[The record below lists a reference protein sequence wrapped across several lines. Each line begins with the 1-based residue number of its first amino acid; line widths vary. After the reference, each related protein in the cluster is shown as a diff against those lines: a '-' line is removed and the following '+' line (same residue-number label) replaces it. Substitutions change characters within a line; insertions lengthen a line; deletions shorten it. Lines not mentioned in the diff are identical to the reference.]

1 MNRLKSF
8 TGEKVVS
15 RFCKII
21 EDTKNSFSQP
31 PVIDWKQIVSRSNEY
46 KEEAIARNEKQYCSI
61 IDKLLALSVSY
72 NNSSNNF
79 SIGEEL
85 NRLASLLP
93 NTVHPDVKLYDGD
106 FKVVKIV
113 GEKKCYPFKPLNCAE
128 LLMEKDLMK
137 MSNINLLCGERSYYL
152 VLELAKLEQ
161 ALIDYTVQKL
171 LDQDF
176 ILISVPDILNS
187 DIIERCG
194 MSTKGPRSQVIT
206 ESNVMRRVNCLY

>member
-1 MNRLKSF
+1 MNRLKTF
-8 TGEKVVS
+8 TGENIVS

-21 EDTKNSFSQP
+21 KDTKNSFSQP
-31 PVIDWKQIVSRSNEY
+31 PVIDWKQIISRSNEY

-72 NNSSNNF
+72 NNSSNNC

-93 NTVHPDVKLYDGD
+93 NTVHPYVKHYDGD

-113 GEKKCYPFKPLNCAE
+113 GEKKCYPFEPLNGAQ
-128 LLMEKDLMK
+128 LLIEKDLMK
-137 MSNINLLCGERSYYL
+137 MSSINILSGERSYYL
-152 VLELAKLEQ
+152 LLELAKLEQ
-161 ALIDYTVQKL
+161 ALIDYTIQKL

-176 ILISVPDILNS
+176 VLISVPDILTN

-194 MSTKGPRSQVIT
+194 MSTKGPRTQVIT
-206 ESNVMRRVNCLY
+206 QLYKQKCNEI